1 MCGIA
6 GIVHLS
12 GNAAIDPTLVQ
23 RMAQAIVHR
32 GPDEDGFFFR
42 PGLAMAS
49 RRLSIVGLKDGRQ
62 PISNERENVS
72 VVFNGELFD
81 YPDVRRQ
88 LADRGHQLRT
98 SCDTE
103 IIPHLYEDH
112 GQGMLDKLRGQ
123 FAFALWDDDKRQLLL
138 ARDRFGICPLY
149 WTRTRFDGEDWLLFA
164 SEVKA
169 LLASGM
175 VTAEPD
181 LRGINHAFTFF
192 ALPGPVTCFKGIEI
206 LLPGHVT
213 VVSPG
218 SETQSAQISNRAF
231 WQMDFPNKGDERP
244 RRASDVDE
252 FQALLTQAVEKRLR
266 ADVPVV
272 SYLSGGVDSST
283 ILALGCQL
291 RKNGPP
297 IPSFTISI
305 QDARLN
311 EESESGRVAKHLG
324 VEPFVVKCGRQEVL
338 DTYPDLVASAEGPVI
353 DTACASLLLL
363 AREVHKRGYK
373 VALTGEGAD
382 EWLAG
387 YPWFKYQQVFKWIDT
402 IPSLGMGVR
411 KLCQRF
417 IGMPRFSRNV
427 TQRTLKAAGGVN
439 AWMNVYGAYATGKL
453 RFFSRSMADELGDHM
468 PWEDLQLNAERARRW
483 HPLNRSVYVGGRVM
497 LPGLLLAAK
506 GDRVAM
512 HSSVE
517 TRYPFL
523 DEDVFDFAAGLDPAW
538 KLRRFRDKVILRQIA
553 SRWIPHEI
561 ARRPKAMFRAPL
573 DSFPATVNN
582 SRTFADELVSASS
595 LRKTGYFDADAV
607 AHWRAKVGSLRND
620 SMLRTMVEMAL
631 VAVVSTQLWHHLFVD
646 GTLADLPSLTS
657 DWSNSR
663 PSEAI
668 LQGPWVKGRTQ
679 QQETGTA

>member
-12 GNAAIDPTLVQ
+12 GNANIDPSVLE

-42 PGLAMAS
+42 PGIAMAS
-49 RRLSIVGLKDGRQ
+49 RRLSIVGLNDGRQ
-62 PISNERENVS
+62 PIANERENVS

-81 YPDVRRQ
+81 YPAVRRQ
-88 LADRGHQLRT
+88 LADRGHRLRT

-103 IIPHLYEDH
+103 ILPHLYEDH
-112 GQGMLDKLRGQ
+112 GEGMIEKLRGQ
-123 FAFALWDDDKRQLLL
+123 FAFALWDDQNRRLLL

-149 WTRTRFDGEDWLLFA
+149 WTRTQFDGEDWLLFA
-164 SEVKA
+164 SEIKA

-175 VTAEPD
+175 VVAEPD
-181 LRGINHAFTFF
+181 VRGINTAFTFF
-192 ALPGPVTCFKGIEI
+192 ALPGPVTSFKGIQL
-206 LLPGHVT
+206 LLPGHYMDVQ
-213 VVSPG
+213 PG
-218 SETQSAQISNRAF
+218 SSHQAVSDRTY
-231 WQMDFPNKGDERP
+231 WQMDFPDKGDERP
-244 RRASDVDE
+244 RNASDPE
-252 FQALLTQAVEKRLR
+252 KLQELLMRSVEKRLR

-283 ILALGCQL
+283 VLALGCEL

-305 QDARLN
+305 QDPHLS
-311 EESESGRVAKHLG
+311 EESEAALVARHLG
-324 VEPFVVKCGRQEVL
+324 VEPVVVKCGREEVL
-338 DTYPDLVASAEGPVI
+338 NTYPDLVASAEAPVV

-363 AREVHKRGYK
+363 AREVHRRGYK

-387 YPWFKYQQVFKWIDT
+387 YPWFKYQQVFKWLDK
-402 IPSLGMGVR
+402 IPSLGMSAR
-411 KLCQRF
+411 RLCQRF
-417 IGMPRFSRNV
+417 LGLPRFSFALL
-427 TQRTLKAAGGVN
+427 QRTLKAAAGPN

-453 RFFSRSMADELGDHM
+453 RLFSQSMWDRLGDHV
-468 PWEDLQLNAERARRW
+468 PWEDLLIDTERASRW
-483 HPLNRSVYVGGRVM
+483 HPLNRSVYFGGRIM

-523 DEDVFDFAAGLDPAW
+523 DEDVFDFTAGLDPRW
-538 KLRRFRDKVILRQIA
+538 KLSGFRDKVILRHLA
-553 SRWIPHEI
+553 SRWIPQEI

-573 DSFPATVNN
+573 DSFPAVVND
-582 SRTFADELVSASS
+582 SRTFVDDLLSASS
-595 LRKTGYFDADAV
+595 LRKTDYFDTDAV
-607 AHWRAKVGSLRND
+607 AFWRGRAGSMRNN
-620 SMLRTMVEMAL
+620 SMARTMVEMAL
-631 VAVVSTQLWHHLFVD
+631 VAVISTQLWHHLFID
-646 GTLADLPSLTS
+646 GSLADLPSFA
-657 DWSNSR
+657 SNDQR
-663 PSEAI
+663 PANTV
-668 LQGPWVKGRTQ
+668 LPGPWVNKQ
-679 QQETGTA
+679 ASKQTGTA